1 MDVAR
6 QVFNCEHS
14 TTDLVDLFG
23 KRYKIDEN
31 DQTFR
36 WLCLNEVSNYLT
48 FKRICELA
56 KHCCVIA
63 NERRFDLRVD
73 IKENKN
79 LANDIRSWLLTR
91 KLEDHFRDMCGTIK
105 IICMFRIYELW
116 VITNIILTKTI

>member
-1 MDVAR
+1 MDVSR
-6 QVFNCEHS
+6 QIFNSQHS

-23 KRYKIDEN
+23 KRYKIDEI

-48 FKRICELA
+48 FKRISKLA

-63 NERRFDLRVD
+63 NERGFHIRVD

-79 LANDIRSWLLTR
+79 LVNDIRSWLLTR
-91 KLEDHFRDMCGTIK
+91 KLEDRFGIMCGTIENF
-105 IICMFRIYELW
+105 CMFRIYK
-116 VITNIILTKTI
+116 I

>member
-1 MDVAR
+1 MNS
-6 QVFNCEHS
+6 QHS
-14 TTDLVDLFG
+14 PTDLIGLFG

-31 DQTFR
+31 DQAFP

-63 NERRFDLRVD
+63 NERGFDIRVD

-79 LANDIRSWLLTR
+79 LVNDIRSWLLTR
-91 KLEDHFRDMCGTIK
+91 KLEDRVGDMCGTTENIS
-105 IICMFRIYELW
+105 MFRIYKLW
-116 VITNIILTKTI
+116 VITSIILTKTI